1 MVREPYMSILSGKIP
16 GEAALVKRMLLDIIE
31 KQGYYKYID
40 PEKVIYFKDDPT
52 DPAGFGVS
60 PLSNDILNMSRGKA
74 LKLSYSLKG
83 KATIEKP
90 FVRPTA
96 TTTYVN
102 LKESYKNELKEFNA
116 RGDNP
121 EDDIF
126 TILLSRDRD
135 ERRLYEVLVMK
146 KMLEMN
152 PDLELTLKYFK
163 PGIEI
168 LFPSPEVLLKNSHVV
183 DRDAAKIFY
192 EVNDYYG
199 SFEQEFNRA
208 TADLGRLIKAQ
219 N

>member
-1 MVREPYMSILSGKIP
+1 MSEPEGQPEAKRPRFTIP
-16 GEAALVKRMLLDIIE
+16 
-31 KQGYYKYID
+31 
-40 PEKVIYFKDDPT
+40 
-52 DPAGFGVS
+52 
-60 PLSNDILNMSRGKA
+60 
-74 LKLSYSLKG
+74 KG
-83 KATIEKP
+83 DLEKP
-90 FVRPTA
+90 HQPAEMKAWDPSFWGLLQAYDYPT
-96 TTTYVN
+96 
-102 LKESYKNELKEFNA
+102 
-116 RGDNP
+116 DNP

-199 SFEQEFNRA
+199 SFEQDFNRA

>member
-1 MVREPYMSILSGKIP
+1 V
-16 GEAALVKRMLLDIIE
+16 
-31 KQGYYKYID
+31 
-40 PEKVIYFKDDPT
+40 
-52 DPAGFGVS
+52 
-60 PLSNDILNMSRGKA
+60 
-74 LKLSYSLKG
+74 
-83 KATIEKP
+83 EKP

-96 TTTYVN
+96 ITSYVT
-102 LKESYKNELKEFNA
+102 LKDSYKNSLKSFNA
-116 RGDNP
+116 RGDIP
-121 EDDIF
+121 QDDIF
-126 TILLSRDRD
+126 TILLSRDKD

-168 LFPSPEVLLKNSHVV
+168 LFPSPDVLLKNSHVV

-199 SFEQEFNRA
+199 SFEQEFTRA

>member
-1 MVREPYMSILSGKIP
+1 
-16 GEAALVKRMLLDIIE
+16 
-31 KQGYYKYID
+31 
-40 PEKVIYFKDDPT
+40 VIYFLDST
-52 DPAGFGVS
+52 EDPAGFKVT
-60 PLSNDILNMSRGKA
+60 PLANDIRNMPIGQA

-83 KATIEKP
+83 KATFEQP

-96 TTTYVN
+96 AADYITLTG
-102 LKESYKNELKEFNA
+102 SYKNQLKNFNA

-126 TILLSRDRD
+126 TILVSRDKD

-146 KMLEMN
+146 KVLEMN

-168 LFPSPEVLLKNSHVV
+168 LFPSPDVLLKNSHVV
-183 DRDAAKIFY
+183 DRDAARSFY

-199 SFEQEFNRA
+199 SFEQAFNRA
-208 TADLGRLIKAQ
+208 TADVGRLIKA
-219 N
+219 NR